1 MKKVLWFAVVVLIFC
16 SIALAQEAAPAQ
28 PQPTAQ
34 QPAPSQTQAPAKDAS
49 SAEKPPAAADKAT
62 EESLVIP
69 KGAKIFVASMPN
81 GFDEF
86 MKTAIQS
93 KKVPVTVVSTREEA
107 EFELTGHS
115 ESQKASAAKIIIM
128 GSWHSRES
136 ASIRVT
142 NLKSGVV
149 AFAYSYNTDNSA
161 RGKKTSSEACA
172 KHLKE
177 KIESGK

>member
-1 MKKVLWFAVVVLIFC
+1 MKNVLLVTSLIVVLC
-16 SIALAQEAAPAQ
+16 VAVLAQEQSQPPTTTAPA
-28 PQPTAQ
+28 AG
-34 QPAPSQTQAPAKDAS
+34 AAKDTKP
-49 SAEKPPAAADKAT
+49 AED
-62 EESLVIP
+62 SLVIP
-69 KGAKIFVASMPN
+69 KGAKVFIAPMPDN
-81 GFDEF
+81 FNDF
-86 MKTAIQS
+86 IKDAIGK
-93 KKVPVTVVSTREEA
+93 KKVPVTVVDSRDQA
-107 EFELTGHS
+107 DFEITGFS
-115 ESQKASAAKIIIM
+115 ETQKASTAKKIIM

-136 ASIRVT
+136 ASIKVA